1 MADRARKATE
11 ETLLMSLA
19 CGATVVQTAQQAKVS
34 ERTVYRRLAEPEF
47 RQRLSS
53 LKDEMVQRTASML
66 RAASLEAVKTLV
78 SLLNPST
85 PASVRFSA
93 GRSIVELN
101 LKLREAV
108 ELDDRLKAL
117 EGKVESQ
124 PHVGH
129 RHSGG

>member
-1 MADRARKATE
+1 MAEKARKATE
-11 ETLLMSLA
+11 ETVLMSLA
-19 CGATVVQTAQQAKVS
+19 CGATVLHASQQAKVS
-34 ERTVYRRLAEPEF
+34 ERTVYRWMTNPQF
-47 RQRLSS
+47 RQRLCS

-108 ELDDRLKAL
+108 ELEERLKAL
-117 EGKVESQ
+117 EGKIGLES
-124 PHVGH
+124 PAL
-129 RHSGG
+129 SSI